1 MREKDFRIRI
11 FQPIVPEYRVP
22 LFEELAGR
30 YGDRIEVWAS
40 PKQGSDASCPM
51 KGVRYDYAH
60 PMRRLGPLVWQSG
73 FSLRWLQRGDVA
85 VVCGDV
91 HQLSSLYVAL
101 AAKCKGI
108 KVVWWGHHKSASSRR
123 LGVVIRLMIARCLS
137 DAFLCYTDEGVRYLR
152 QHGFVNMPVVATG
165 NTIDLRTISVA
176 RKKWSN
182 EALFEF
188 ENRNGLRNQNLILVC
203 GVLRQKMKLELLM
216 EAFASSKFLRKSVI
230 VVVIG
235 DGPEKEQYIQ
245 SAKRLGVFDKFVWVE
260 GSRDQNKL
268 APWFLSAK
276 MFVYPGAIGLA
287 IMHAFAYG
295 LPVVTHGN
303 ASHQMPEFEA
313 MESGETGLTYAEND
327 AVDLAT
333 KIEMLL
339 NDENKRRAMCDKV
352 RKVVESKYPMDA
364 MVENFCAVI
373 DAVRA

>member
-22 LFEELAGR
+22 LFEGLAGR
-30 YGDRIEVWAS
+30 YGDRMEVWAS
-40 PKQGSDASCPM
+40 PMQGSDASCPM
-51 KGVRYDYAH
+51 KGALYDYAH
-60 PMRRLGPLVWQSG
+60 TMRRLGPLVWQSG
-73 FSLRWLQRGDVA
+73 FCLRGLQRGDVA

-101 AAKCKGI
+101 VAKCKGV

-123 LGVVIRLMIARCLS
+123 LGVAIRLMLARWLS
-137 DAFLCYTDEGVRYLR
+137 DAFLCYTGEGIRYLR
-152 QHGFVNMPVVATG
+152 RHGFANVPVVATG
-165 NTIDLRTISVA
+165 NTIDLRPISLA
-176 RKKWSN
+176 RQKWN
-182 EALFEF
+182 DEALREF
-188 ENRNGLRNQNLILVC
+188 ENRKGLKDKKLILVC
-203 GVLRQKMKLELLM
+203 GVLRRKMKLDLLM
-216 EAFASSKFLRKSVI
+216 EAFSSSKILQENVI

-235 DGPEKEQYIQ
+235 DGPEKVQYMAR
-245 SAKRLGVFDKFVWVE
+245 AKQLGVFDRFVWVE
-260 GSRDQNKL
+260 GTRDQDKL

-303 ASHQMPEFEA
+303 AAHQMPEFEA
-313 MESGETGLTYAEND
+313 MEDGETGLTYAEND
-327 AVDLAT
+327 VADLAA
-333 KIEMLL
+333 KIAELL
-339 NDENKRRAMCDKV
+339 GDEDKRRGMGGNARRIVENK
-352 RKVVESKYPMDA
+352 YTMDA

>member
-73 FSLRWLQRGDVA
+73 FCLRGLQRGDVA

-123 LGVVIRLMIARCLS
+123 LGVVIRLMLARWLA
-137 DAFLCYTDEGVRYLR
+137 DAFLCYTGEGARYLR
-152 QHGFVNMPVVATG
+152 QHGFANMPVVATG
-165 NTIDLRTISVA
+165 NTIDLRPINLA
-176 RKKWSN
+176 RQKWNDES
-182 EALFEF
+182 LREF
-188 ENRNGLRNQNLILVC
+188 GNRNGLKDKKLILVC
-203 GVLRQKMKLELLM
+203 GVLRQKMKLELLV
-216 EAFASSKFLRKSVI
+216 EAFATSKFLQENVI
-230 VVVIG
+230 VAVIG
-235 DGPEKEQYIQ
+235 DGPEKGQYIER
-245 SAKRLGVFDKFVWVE
+245 AKQLGVFDRFIWVE
-260 GSRDQNKL
+260 GPRDQDKL

-303 ASHQMPEFEA
+303 AAHQMPEFEA
-313 MESGETGLTYAEND
+313 MENGETGLTYAEND

-339 NDENKRRAMCDKV
+339 NDENKRRKMGDKA
-352 RKVVESKYPMDA
+352 RKVVESKYTMAA